1 MTAYSLTKVSLT
13 QRIASD
19 TQRRPMVRLNAMKA
33 SVPMTLLAM
42 LSGSTW
48 PCSARPKITAMMIQP
63 MVSSTM
69 AEPRIT
75 WPTVRRRKFI
85 SRTTVATI
93 FTEAIDSAVPRNSDV
108 ISRLLG
114 SGIMASGRNSP
125 SAKPQANGMMM
136 PKTDAEIEARL
147 LCLTSLRSVSMP
159 VISRISSTPNC
170 DIASSIAFCSLAAGN
185 SACCTSGN
193 SAPRSEGPSTRP
205 AMSCPITAGWL
216 QPQQRLRPAAGRPA
230 SAPRAER

>member
-1 MTAYSLTKVSLT
+1 
-13 QRIASD
+13 
-19 TQRRPMVRLNAMKA
+19 
-33 SVPMTLLAM
+33 
-42 LSGSTW
+42 
-48 PCSARPKITAMMIQP
+48 MMIQP

-108 ISRLLG
+108 ISRLPG

-136 PKTDAEIEARL
+136 PNTEAEIEARL
-147 LCLTSLRSVSMP
+147 LSLHQLE
-159 VISRISSTPNC
+159 IG
-170 DIASSIAFCSLAAGN
+170 LHAGHQQDQQH
-185 SACCTSGN
+185 AELRHRVEHRLLLFGGREQGVLHVRETARRGAKGR
-193 SAPRSEGPSTRP
+193 AP
-205 AMSCPITAGWL
+205 
-216 QPQQRLRPAAGRPA
+216 GRP
-230 SAPRAER
+230 

>member
-1 MTAYSLTKVSLT
+1 
-13 QRIASD
+13 
-19 TQRRPMVRLNAMKA
+19 
-33 SVPMTLLAM
+33 
-42 LSGSTW
+42 
-48 PCSARPKITAMMIQP
+48 MMIQP

-114 SGIMASGRNSP
+114 SGSMASGRNSP

-147 LCLTSLRSVSMP
+147 LSLTSLRSVSMP

-170 DIASSIAFCSLAAGN
+170 DIAVEHRLLLFGGRKQGVLQVREQRAEERRAEHQAGHEL
-185 SACCTSGN
+185 SHHGGL
-193 SAPRSEGPSTRP
+193 P
-205 AMSCPITAGWL
+205 
-216 QPQQRLRPAAGRPA
+216 QPQQGFAQQPADQHQHHELNDEDRLGGAVAAGLHRRPRRP
-230 SAPRAER
+230 PRWPAEAATDGKNQPRDQRCLGA